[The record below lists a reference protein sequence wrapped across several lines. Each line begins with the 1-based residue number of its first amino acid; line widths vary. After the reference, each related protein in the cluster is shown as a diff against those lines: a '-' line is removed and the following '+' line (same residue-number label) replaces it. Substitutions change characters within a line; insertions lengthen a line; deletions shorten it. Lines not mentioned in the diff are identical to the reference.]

1 MGRGW
6 VNMSASTVEPQGTC
20 LEPSQSG
27 ANRALMLATTAF
39 MVSFAVWGVM
49 AALAPT
55 IRETYKLSS
64 FQVGL
69 LLSTPVLLGSLARIP
84 MGMITDHKGGK
95 TFVVLLAVLSAPLL
109 LIGFSTS
116 FPMFLAASFVL
127 GIAGSSFAIGVP
139 LVSSWFPPGRQ
150 GFALGVYGMGNI
162 GTALTNLAAPSLE
175 QRIGLAATS
184 WCFIP
189 IVLTMAIL
197 FFLFWREA
205 PGAARPSLSFHQ
217 QVAIFR
223 DQPTAWVLALFYFV
237 TFGGFVGISLI
248 LPTLL
253 VERYDVSK
261 PEAGL
266 WAAVFIVIST
276 LSRPIGGYLADRMPS
291 TAILNVV
298 FVASA
303 ALAIM
308 LAFEP
313 ELKIL
318 MATFLIMG
326 AIFGVGNGAV
336 FKLVPT
342 LFPDHPGT
350 VTGLV
355 GSAGGLGGFF
365 PPLVI
370 TAVYGLTG
378 SHAIAYMFLSEVALV
393 CLIINFLVIR
403 RVALREERSAEHN
416 ATA

>member
-1 MGRGW
+1 
-6 VNMSASTVEPQGTC
+6 MSASTLETPVANVEPAQTRD
-20 LEPSQSG
+20 ST
-27 ANRALMLATTAF
+27 RALTLATAAF
-39 MVSFAVWGVM
+39 MVSFAVWGLI

-55 IRETYKLSS
+55 IRETYDLSS

-69 LLSTPVLLGSLARIP
+69 LLSAPVLLGSMARIP
-84 MGMITDHKGGK
+84 MGIITDRAGGK
-95 TFVVLLAVLSAPLL
+95 TFVVLLAVLAAPLL

-116 FPMFLAASFVL
+116 YPMFLAASFVL

-162 GTALTNLAAPSLE
+162 GTAVTNLAAPQLE
-175 QRIGLAATS
+175 EKIGLAATS

-189 IVLTMAIL
+189 IVLTMAVL
-197 FFLFWREA
+197 FLLFWRDA
-205 PGAARPSLSFHQ
+205 PASARPQLSLNQ
-217 QVAIFR
+217 QLAIFR
-223 DQPTAWVLALFYFV
+223 NQPTAWVLALFYFV

-261 PEAGL
+261 PQAGV
-266 WAAVFIVIST
+266 WTAVFIIVST
-276 LSRPIGGYLADRMPS
+276 LSRPVGGYLADRVAS

-298 FVASA
+298 FIASA
-303 ALAIM
+303 ALAIV

-313 ELKIL
+313 ELPVL

-326 AIFGVGNGAV
+326 AIFGIGNGAV

-342 LFPDHPGT
+342 LFPEYPGT

-370 TAVYGLTG
+370 TAVHGLTG
-378 SHAIAYMFLSEVALV
+378 SHAIAFMFLSEFALV

-403 RVALREERSAEHN
+403 RVALRQA
-416 ATA
+416 